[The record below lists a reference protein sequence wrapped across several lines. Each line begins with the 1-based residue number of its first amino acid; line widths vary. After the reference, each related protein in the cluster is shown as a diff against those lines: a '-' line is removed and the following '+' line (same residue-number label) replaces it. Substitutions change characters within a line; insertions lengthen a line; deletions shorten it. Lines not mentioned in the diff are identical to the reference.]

1 MKNLNSAYGMMQKL
15 CCLCDNLVTILRK
28 LMYISHEIREIMQN
42 DSNQHKVFKKKIKEN
57 DLIDNPINSENVKK
71 ISYIYES

>member
-28 LMYISHEIREIMQN
+28 LMCISHEIREIMQN
-42 DSNQHKVFKKKIKEN
+42 DSNQQKVFKKKK
-57 DLIDNPINSENVKK
+57 LKK
-71 ISYIYES
+71 TIF